1 MIGSLRRDQ
10 HARLFACLTFA
21 MYRQDYLMRLIQQL
35 AEFLARIA
43 GFNRSGEHDKA
54 LAAARQAW
62 DELLDAPRDVIAAAD
77 SSTLASMLREPAKI
91 RAAAELC
98 HEEGRALEGKGD
110 PVHAQLRYRRALE
123 LVLEARA
130 RDPRAEDDAA
140 ILELSRLAP
149 VDTLDPRYRG
159 GVI

>member
-1 MIGSLRRDQ
+1 MAAI
-10 HARLFACLTFA
+10 ACLAFA

-43 GFNRSGEHDKA
+43 GLNRKGDHDKA
-54 LAAARQAW
+54 LATAAQAW
-62 DELLDAPRDVIAAAD
+62 DQLLDAPRDVIAAAD
-77 SSTLASMLREPAKI
+77 SATLATLLREPAKI

-110 PVHAQLRYRRALE
+110 PIHAQLRYRRALE

-130 RDPRAEDDAA
+130 RDPRDEDEAA

-149 VDTLDPRYRG
+149 VDTLDPRYRSG
-159 GVI
+159 E